1 MAWSTLLWSR
11 RKIGRDTKETNSNAN
26 VGKKQKVAMRLDPTR
41 SCSTFIHTPHTG
53 ANIDATTSLLAK
65 PSLIRPTFV
74 FLRAFLRVLRV
85 QLFVFLCALCVLC
98 GKSSV
103 TFAGDYPTKP
113 IRIIVPYPPG
123 GFNDTLA
130 RTLGQKLTEKWGQ
143 PVIVDNRPGG
153 GTTIGTNLAATAVP
167 DGYTLLIVSFAFA
180 VNPALYASLPYDT
193 GKDFTPIVLAATT
206 PNLLV
211 VNPGL
216 PVKSVKQLVAF
227 AKSKPGKLNYA
238 SAGNGSSN
246 HLSMELFK
254 SLTGVDIVHIPYK
267 GSAPAVIDLIG
278 GQVDLMFDNVPNVLQ
293 QVKAGKLRA
302 IAVSSKERS
311 PFVKEVPTVVE
322 SGVSGFDVSVW
333 FGVVAPTGTSQ
344 PVIAKL
350 NAEISRI
357 LKLAEIGQAFNNQ
370 GVEPAGGTPGE
381 FSLFLAAQTT
391 KWAKVVK
398 DSGAKAE

>member
-1 MAWSTLLWSR
+1 MRCVKLILMLLLLGTWSASPAQ
-11 RKIGRDTKETNSNAN
+11 E
-26 VGKKQKVAMRLDPTR
+26 
-41 SCSTFIHTPHTG
+41 
-53 ANIDATTSLLAK
+53 
-65 PSLIRPTFV
+65 
-74 FLRAFLRVLRV
+74 
-85 QLFVFLCALCVLC
+85 
-98 GKSSV
+98 
-103 TFAGDYPTKP
+103 YPGKP

-130 RTLGQKLTEKWGQ
+130 RTVGQKLTESWHQ

-153 GTTIGTNLAATAVP
+153 GSTIGTNLAAKSAP

-193 GKDFTPIVLAATT
+193 GKDFVPIVLAAST

-216 PVKSVKQLVAF
+216 PVKSVKELIAL

-254 SLTGVDIVHIPYK
+254 SLTGVDIVHVPYK
-267 GSAPAVIDLIG
+267 GSAPAVTDLIG

-293 QVKAGKLRA
+293 QVKAGKLHPL
-302 IAVSSKERS
+302 AVSSKQRS
-311 PFVKEVPTVVE
+311 PLVKELPTVAE
-322 SGVSGFDVSVW
+322 AGVPGFDVSVW
-333 FGVVAPTGTSQ
+333 FGVVAPAGTPQSI
-344 PVIAKL
+344 IAKL
-350 NAEISRI
+350 NAELNRI
-357 LKLAEIGQAFNNQ
+357 LKLPETRQTFNSQ
-370 GVEPAGGTPGE
+370 GVEPAGDRPEE
-381 FSLFLAAQTT
+381 FASFLAAQRT
-391 KWAKVVK
+391 KWAKVVR

>member
-1 MAWSTLLWSR
+1 MAPQYPTTAVEISADQVAYGIFRHAALLR
-11 RKIGRDTKETNSNAN
+11 HAFAYLRPRYRTNSN
-26 VGKKQKVAMRLDPTR
+26 
-41 SCSTFIHTPHTG
+41 F
-53 ANIDATTSLLAK
+53 
-65 PSLIRPTFV
+65 
-74 FLRAFLRVLRV
+74 FL
-85 QLFVFLCALCVLC
+85 VFLCVLCVLC
-98 GKSSV
+98 GKSNL
-103 TFAGDYPTKP
+103 TFAGDYPSKP

-153 GTTIGTNLAATAVP
+153 GTTIGTNLAVKSAP

-180 VNPALYASLPYDT
+180 VNPALFASLQYDSAR
-193 GKDFTPIVLAATT
+193 DSSPIVLAAST

-216 PVKSVKQLVAF
+216 PVKSVKELIAL
-227 AKSKPGKLNYA
+227 AKSKPGQLNYA

-254 SLTGVDIVHIPYK
+254 SLTGVDVVHIPYK
-267 GSAPAVIDLIG
+267 GSAPAVTDLIG
-278 GQVDLMFDNVPNVLQ
+278 GQVDLMFDNVPNVLA

-302 IAVSSKERS
+302 LAVSSKKRS
-311 PFVKEVPTVVE
+311 PFVKDLPTVAE
-322 SGVSGFDVSVW
+322 SGVPGFDVSVW
-333 FGVVAPTGTSQ
+333 FGVVAPAGTPQ

-350 NAEISRI
+350 NTAINAV
-357 LKLAEIGQAFNNQ
+357 LKLPEIRQSFNNQ
-370 GVEPAGGTPGE
+370 GVETAGGTPAE
-381 FSLFLAAQTT
+381 FAAFIAAQTT
-391 KWAKVVK
+391 KWAKVVR

>member
-1 MAWSTLLWSR
+1 MSTRFHIFGPPL
-11 RKIGRDTKETNSNAN
+11 
-26 VGKKQKVAMRLDPTR
+26 
-41 SCSTFIHTPHTG
+41 
-53 ANIDATTSLLAK
+53 
-65 PSLIRPTFV
+65 RPFAS
-74 FLRAFLRVLRV
+74 FAFHA
-85 QLFVFLCALCVLC
+85 LFAFCLLC
-98 GKSSV
+98 GI
-103 TFAGDYPTKP
+103 ARADNYPSKP

-153 GTTIGTNLAATAVP
+153 GTTIGTNLAAKSAP

-180 VNPALYASLPYDT
+180 VNPALFASLPYDT
-193 GKDFTPIVLAATT
+193 AKDFSPILLAAST

-211 VNPGL
+211 VNPEL
-216 PVKSVKQLVAF
+216 PVKSVKELIAL

-254 SLTGVDIVHIPYK
+254 SLTGVDVVHIPYK
-267 GSAPAVIDLIG
+267 GSAPAVTDLIG
-278 GQVDLMFDNVPNVLQ
+278 GQVDLMFDNVPNVLA
-293 QVKAGKLRA
+293 QVKTGKLRA
-302 IAVSSKERS
+302 LAVSSKERS
-311 PFVKEVPTVVE
+311 PFVKDLSTVAEAGVP
-322 SGVSGFDVSVW
+322 GFDVSVW
-333 FGVVAPTGTSQ
+333 FGVVAPAGTPQ

-350 NAEISRI
+350 NAEINGI
-357 LKLAEIGQAFNNQ
+357 LKLPEIRQSFNSQ
-370 GVEPAGGTPGE
+370 GVETAGGTPAE
-381 FSLFLAAQTT
+381 FAAFIAAQTT

>member
-1 MAWSTLLWSR
+1 MSTRFHIFGPPL
-11 RKIGRDTKETNSNAN
+11 
-26 VGKKQKVAMRLDPTR
+26 
-41 SCSTFIHTPHTG
+41 
-53 ANIDATTSLLAK
+53 
-65 PSLIRPTFV
+65 RPFAS
-74 FLRAFLRVLRV
+74 FAFHA
-85 QLFVFLCALCVLC
+85 LFAFCLLC
-98 GKSSV
+98 GI
-103 TFAGDYPTKP
+103 ARADNYPSKP

-153 GTTIGTNLAATAVP
+153 GTTIGTNLAAKSAP

-180 VNPALYASLPYDT
+180 VNPALFASLPYDT
-193 GKDFTPIVLAATT
+193 AKDFSPILLAAST

-211 VNPGL
+211 VNPEL
-216 PVKSVKQLVAF
+216 PVKSVKELIAL

-267 GSAPAVIDLIG
+267 GSAPAVTDLIG
-278 GQVDLMFDNVPNVLQ
+278 GQVDLMFDNVPNVLA
-293 QVKAGKLRA
+293 QVKTGKLRA
-302 IAVSSKERS
+302 LAVSSKERS
-311 PFVKEVPTVVE
+311 PFVKDLSTVAEAGVP
-322 SGVSGFDVSVW
+322 GFDVSVW
-333 FGVVAPTGTSQ
+333 FGVVAPAGTPQ

-350 NAEISRI
+350 NAEINGI
-357 LKLAEIGQAFNNQ
+357 LKLPEIRQSFNSQ
-370 GVEPAGGTPGE
+370 GVETAGGTPAE
-381 FSLFLAAQTT
+381 FAAFIAAQTT